1 MAALPPRRA
10 GGGEMTRYRPLSRRF
25 FARHSVVVARALLGH
40 LLVHETAGG
49 RLVGRI
55 VETEAYRGSRDPA
68 SHASRQTPR
77 SAIMFGR
84 PGIAYVYFSYG
95 MHHCL
100 NVTTEPDGRPGAV
113 LLRALEIIEG
123 VEGTRHSTSPVTR
136 LAAGPGR
143 LTAAMRVGPEHNGTD
158 LTALPLFIAYGGRR
172 RAAIVAGPRIG
183 ISATASRRWRFGL
196 AGHPALSRPF
206 RRL

>member
-1 MAALPPRRA
+1 
-10 GGGEMTRYRPLSRRF
+10 MTRYGSLGRRF

-40 LLVHETAGG
+40 LLVHETPAG

-55 VETEAYRGSRDPA
+55 VETEAYRGAGDPA
-68 SHASRQTPR
+68 SHAHRRTSR

-84 PGIAYVYFSYG
+84 PGFAYVYFSYG
-95 MHHCL
+95 MHYCL
-100 NVTTEPDGRPGAV
+100 NVVTEPEGRPGAV
-113 LLRALEIIEG
+113 LLRALEILED
-123 VEGTRHSTSPVTR
+123 VEGIPRGISRATR

-143 LTAAMRVGPEHNGTD
+143 LTAAMQVGPQHTGAD
-158 LTALPLFIAYGGRR
+158 LTTPPLFLAHGGGRR
-172 RAAIVAGPRIG
+172 AAVVAGPRIG
-183 ISATASRRWRFGL
+183 ISTASSRPWRFGL

>member
-1 MAALPPRRA
+1 
-10 GGGEMTRYRPLSRRF
+10 MTRYGPLGRRF

-40 LLVHETAGG
+40 LLVHETPAG

-55 VETEAYRGSRDPA
+55 VETEAYRGAGDPA
-68 SHASRQTPR
+68 SHAHRQTAR

-84 PGIAYVYFSYG
+84 PGFAYVYFSYG
-95 MHHCL
+95 MHYCL
-100 NVTTEPDGRPGAV
+100 NVVTEPEGRPGAV
-113 LLRALEIIEG
+113 LLRALEILED
-123 VEGTRHSTSPVTR
+123 VEGIPRGISRATR

-143 LTAAMRVGPEHNGTD
+143 LTAAMQVGPQHTGAD
-158 LTALPLFIAYGGRR
+158 LTTPPLFLAHGGGRR
-172 RAAIVAGPRIG
+172 AAVVAGPRIG
-183 ISATASRRWRFGL
+183 ISTASSRPWRFGL

>member
-1 MAALPPRRA
+1 
-10 GGGEMTRYRPLSRRF
+10 MTRYGSLGRRF

-40 LLVHETAGG
+40 LLVHETPAG

-55 VETEAYRGSRDPA
+55 VETEAYRGAGDPA
-68 SHASRQTPR
+68 SQAHRRTAR

-84 PGIAYVYFSYG
+84 PGFAYVYFSYG
-95 MHHCL
+95 MHYCL
-100 NVTTEPDGRPGAV
+100 NVVTEPEGRPGAV
-113 LLRALEIIEG
+113 LLRALEILED
-123 VEGTRHSTSPVTR
+123 VEGIPRGISRATR

-143 LTAAMRVGPEHNGTD
+143 LTAAMQVGPQHTGAD
-158 LTALPLFIAYGGRR
+158 LTTTPLFLAHGGGRR
-172 RAAIVAGPRIG
+172 AAVVAGPRIG
-183 ISATASRRWRFGL
+183 ISTASSRPWRFGL

>member
-1 MAALPPRRA
+1 
-10 GGGEMTRYRPLSRRF
+10 MTRHGPLGRRF

-40 LLVHETAGG
+40 LLVHETPAG

-55 VETEAYRGSRDPA
+55 VETEAYRGVGDPA
-68 SHASRQTPR
+68 SHAHRRTAR

-84 PGIAYVYFSYG
+84 PGFAYVYFSYG
-95 MHHCL
+95 MHYCL
-100 NVTTEPDGRPGAV
+100 NVVTEPEGRPGAV
-113 LLRALEIIEG
+113 LLRALEILED
-123 VEGTRHSTSPVTR
+123 VEGISRGTGRAAR

-143 LTAAMRVGPEHNGTD
+143 LTAAMQVGPQHTGAD
-158 LTALPLFIAYGGRR
+158 LTTPPLFLAHGGRR
-172 RAAIVAGPRIG
+172 AAVVAGPRIG
-183 ISATASRRWRFGL
+183 ISAASSRPWRFGL